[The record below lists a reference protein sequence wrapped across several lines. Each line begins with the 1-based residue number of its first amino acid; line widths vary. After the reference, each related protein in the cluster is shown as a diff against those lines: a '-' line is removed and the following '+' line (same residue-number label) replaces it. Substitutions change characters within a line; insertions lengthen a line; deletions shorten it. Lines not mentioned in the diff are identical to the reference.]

1 MVISNPFS
9 IEAKVRRA
17 TAKVERD
24 RTRQRLSGAFLAKGL
39 IISVV
44 IAGSVVLLA
53 SRYSIAIDSQDSLC
67 LPPYRLWIIDKKKT
81 ALVRGDI
88 LAFHA
93 KGLSPIFSDGTIIVK
108 VLEGMPGD
116 RVKVTLDETTI
127 NGVSVGKGLQVAHQH
142 GIDTQKYVREGKIG
156 EGRYWFFGRTPDS
169 FDSRYWGSV
178 STDQI
183 IGKAYPI
190 W

>member
-1 MVISNPFS
+1 MALSNPFS

-17 TAKVERD
+17 MAKVERD
-24 RTRQRLSGAFLAKGL
+24 RAPKRLSAAFLGKGL
-39 IISVV
+39 LFSAVV
-44 IAGSVVLLA
+44 AGSVVLLA
-53 SRYSIAIDSQDSLC
+53 SRYSIAIASQDSLC
-67 LPPYRLWIIDKKKT
+67 LPPYRLWIIDKKQDD
-81 ALVRGDI
+81 LVRGEI
-88 LAFHA
+88 YAFHS
-93 KGLSPIFSDGTIIVK
+93 KGLSPIFADGTIIVK

-116 RVKVTLDETTI
+116 RAKVTLDETTI
-127 NGVSVGKGLQVAHQH
+127 NGVSVGKGLQVANQH
-142 GIDTQKYVREGKIG
+142 GIDPQKYVREGEIG

-169 FDSRYWGSV
+169 FDSRYWGSA